1 MDDRAARAAL
11 ETVLGQITAKS
22 DALKVAVAAGLLP
35 ATRG

>member
-22 DALKVAVAAGLLP
+22 DALKAAVAAGLLP